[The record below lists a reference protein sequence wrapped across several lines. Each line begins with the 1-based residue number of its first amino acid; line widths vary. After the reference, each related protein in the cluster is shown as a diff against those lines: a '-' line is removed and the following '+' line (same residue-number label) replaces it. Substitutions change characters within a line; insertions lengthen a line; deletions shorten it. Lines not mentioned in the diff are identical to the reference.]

1 MRKTLDENGVKDDT
15 PEFDQVTSHPH
26 PHSRHHTLPWP
37 RRTPALNAPPDTWQ
51 LNIDEDFYTPVLH
64 LYFSDDLTIA

>member
-15 PEFDQVTSHPH
+15 PEFD
-26 PHSRHHTLPWP
+26 
-37 RRTPALNAPPDTWQ
+37 Q

>member
-15 PEFDQVTSHPH
+15 PDFDQVNPPPRTLAPNPTPGPSVRPH
-26 PHSRHHTLPWP
+26 RTLLL
-37 RRTPALNAPPDTWQ
+37 RQ

-64 LYFSDDLTIA
+64 LYFSDDLTVA